1 MGCLQLAHS
10 ALILARTYVIEHFRA
25 LGECERGCQRSC
37 AQLLL
42 WEVLCRQQ
50 SVREEEVVRQ
60 LPPQDTSS
68 VRLRHDLLIGKW
80 W

>member
-1 MGCLQLAHS
+1 
-10 ALILARTYVIEHFRA
+10 
-25 LGECERGCQRSC
+25 
-37 AQLLL
+37 
-42 WEVLCRQQ
+42 
-50 SVREEEVVRQ
+50 VVRQ